1 MTLSTP
7 NRQNK
12 PQKPIVARFYAPGSP
27 PQSLLVGWR
36 VKQLRLRRN
45 LTQTDVARLSGLDI
59 AYISRI
65 ESGAVRFHPKPGTL
79 LRILDALNATH
90 QERDAV
96 FHSEAPPL
104 SRADI
109 ANRVEQVAAHEE
121 NSPIP
126 ATLLDERW
134 FRWYQNRASRAVLG
148 LTTDAYTGHLGEH
161 VLEGVVRPSS
171 PIYPS
176 LTDDARRAFFASLAY
191 AFKITFANQ
200 QFDCWYLDL
209 VSRLT
214 RDPSIQDL
222 WENPP
227 DGHSLFL
234 DRHEVTVVNARVG
247 VLRFHGQL
255 NRLRRDTRF
264 NLLQWHPADKATT
277 KLLAELNAAQDG
289 SDAAQISTIA
299 S

>member
-7 NRQNK
+7 NRQRK
-12 PQKPIVARFYAPGSP
+12 PQKSVVARFHAPGSP
-27 PQSLLVGWR
+27 QSILVGWR
-36 VKQLRLRRN
+36 VKQLRLRRK
-45 LTQTDVARLSGLDI
+45 LTQTDVARLSGLDV
-59 AYISRI
+59 AYVSRI
-65 ESGAVRFHPKPGTL
+65 ESGAVRFQPKPGTVA
-79 LRILDALNATH
+79 RILDALNATH
-90 QERDAV
+90 IERDAV
-96 FHSEAPPL
+96 FHTEAPPL
-104 SRADI
+104 SRADV
-109 ANRVEQVAAHEE
+109 AKRVEQVAAHQE

-148 LTTDAYTGHLGEH
+148 LTSDAYTGHLGEH
-161 VLEGVVRPSS
+161 VLEGLIRPSS
-171 PIYPS
+171 PVYPR

-214 RDPSIQDL
+214 RDPAIQDL

-227 DGHSLFL
+227 DACSLFL
-234 DRHEVTVVNARVG
+234 DRHDVTVVNAQVG

-255 NRLRRDTRF
+255 NRLRRDSRF
-264 NLLQWHPADKATT
+264 ILLQWHPADTATT
-277 KLLAELNAAQDG
+277 KRLARLNASPEFSDTAQV
-289 SDAAQISTIA
+289 STIA